1 MTSEKFNELVDYI
14 FEEKV
19 KKTMCSKSAEYARG
33 GDKLHNFYRAG
44 EVDNISAIE
53 ALRGMDLK
61 HRVSISDMLDD
72 IKEDESLHFPRAL
85 WEEKIIDDINYSIL
99 LLALLAERDRWEI

>member
-1 MTSEKFNELVDYI
+1 MTPEKFDELVNYV
-14 FEEKV
+14 FEEKI

-33 GDKLHNFYRAG
+33 KDKLHNFYRAG

-72 IKEDESLHFPRAL
+72 IKDDESLHFPKKL
-85 WEEKIIDDINYSIL
+85 WLEKIIDAINYKIL
-99 LLALLAERDRWEI
+99 LLALLAERDGWEI